1 MDDNKKHKK
10 TLLFFEN
17 PYWIEQKKK
26 VESYLNSRSK
36 TVFIIMLVVIA
47 LSIAL
52 SVISSL
58 TRERRSIKAPVTNIK
73 TLNNSHD
80 GIGSIGSLIKEYK
93 ELKSKEKEV
102 NEFINEIEE
111 NYENRPER

>member
-1 MDDNKKHKK
+1 MEDNRKHRK

-58 TRERRSIKAPVTNIK
+58 TRERRSFKAPVTNTEI
-73 TLNNSHD
+73 LNNPHD
-80 GIGSIGSLIKEYK
+80 GIESIGSLIKEYRQ
-93 ELKSKEKEV
+93 LKSKEKEV